1 MRPNTVFKWKSEKG
15 KGISEKR
22 QKDKGKVRRW
32 MWKVKWKNPVAL
44 QVKNLGFPKGVLLL
58 SKRSPFTLQKESF
71 YSSKGVLLFGSSD
84 LWSDTIVLISAN
96 CRRLW
101 RPRRSLSKLVVQ
113 FINNKN
119 ARTNCTDY
127 GGDAIASYCFLCQL
141 TYRIG
146 LITLSFEISD

>member
-1 MRPNTVFKWKSEKG
+1 MFY
-15 KGISEKR
+15 KR
-22 QKDKGKVRRW
+22 GHFAFQ
-32 MWKVKWKNPVAL
+32 NES
-44 QVKNLGFPKGVLLL
+44 FYSSKGVLLP
-58 SKRSPFTLQKESF
+58 SKRSPFTHQKESF
-71 YSSKGVLLFGSSD
+71 YSSKGVILFGSSD

-127 GGDAIASYCFLCQL
+127 GGGAIASYCFLCQL

>member
-1 MRPNTVFKWKSEKG
+1 MFY
-15 KGISEKR
+15 KR
-22 QKDKGKVRRW
+22 GHF
-32 MWKVKWKNPVAL
+32 A
-44 QVKNLGFPKGVLLL
+44 F
-58 SKRSPFTLQKESF
+58 QKESF
-71 YSSKGVLLFGSSD
+71 YSSKGVLLPSKRSPFTHQKESFYSSKGVILFGSSD

-127 GGDAIASYCFLCQL
+127 VGDAIASYCFLCQL

>member
-1 MRPNTVFKWKSEKG
+1 MKSEMEKSG
-15 KGISEKR
+15 SFASEKLMFYKR
-22 QKDKGKVRRW
+22 GHFAFQ
-32 MWKVKWKNPVAL
+32 NES
-44 QVKNLGFPKGVLLL
+44 FYSSKGVLLP
-58 SKRSPFTLQKESF
+58 SKRSPFTHQKESF
-71 YSSKGVLLFGSSD
+71 YSSKGVILFGSSD

>member
-1 MRPNTVFKWKSEKG
+1 MFY
-15 KGISEKR
+15 KR
-22 QKDKGKVRRW
+22 GHF
-32 MWKVKWKNPVAL
+32 A
-44 QVKNLGFPKGVLLL
+44 F
-58 SKRSPFTLQKESF
+58 QKESF
-71 YSSKGVLLFGSSD
+71 YSSKGVLLPSKRNPFTHQKESFYSSKGVILFGSSD
-84 LWSDTIVLISAN
+84 LWSDTIVLVSAN

-119 ARTNCTDY
+119 SRKNCTDY

-146 LITLSFEISD
+146 LIKLSFEISD

>member
-1 MRPNTVFKWKSEKG
+1 MKSEMEKSG
-15 KGISEKR
+15 SFASEKLR
-22 QKDKGKVRRW
+22 FSKRS
-32 MWKVKWKNPVAL
+32 PFAL
-44 QVKNLGFPKGVLLL
+44 QKESFYSSKGVLLL
-58 SKRSPFTLQKESF
+58 SKRSPFTHQKESF

-84 LWSDTIVLISAN
+84 LWSDTIVLVSAN

>member
-1 MRPNTVFKWKSEKG
+1 MKSEMEKSG
-15 KGISEKR
+15 SFASEKLR
-22 QKDKGKVRRW
+22 FSKRS
-32 MWKVKWKNPVAL
+32 PFAL
-44 QVKNLGFPKGVLLL
+44 QKESFCSPKGVLLL
-58 SKRSPFTLQKESF
+58 SKRSPFTHQKESF

-84 LWSDTIVLISAN
+84 LWSDTIVLVSAN

>member
-1 MRPNTVFKWKSEKG
+1 MKSEMEKSG
-15 KGISEKR
+15 SFASEKLR
-22 QKDKGKVRRW
+22 
-32 MWKVKWKNPVAL
+32 
-44 QVKNLGFPKGVLLL
+44 F
-58 SKRSPFTLQKESF
+58 SKRSPFTHQKESI
-71 YSSKGVLLFGSSD
+71 LFGSSD
-84 LWSDTIVLISAN
+84 LWSDTIVLVNAN